1 MGPFCGFSPTNPGR
15 CALPCGVSLAG
26 WWRAQDTGSTAG
38 AFVEVTQTGDTVT
51 IPVALSS
58 FPGQLTGTITG
69 VGEFNLT
76 GVGYPCSFPNGP
88 VFPGRL
94 LPGASVIDGVYLCP
108 SPTTFFGRLTLTRCT
123 CHDGNTVDGDGCDA
137 TCQVEPCFTCT
148 GDPSVCTSTPDG
160 GACDDRH
167 DCTTGETCTAGICG
181 GGSLVVGC
189 TDTTGVW
196 QVTSEE
202 LGVSQSGVA
211 EVVQRGGIVTFG
223 GIPTGFHGAQDY
235 IGTIDPGTGAFDV
248 AFPSIDFVIGCP
260 VFSPLTGVAGVN
272 AFSSSGTEYVYRG
285 HATCESFPLAVTGTR
300 IP

>member
-1 MGPFCGFSPTNPGR
+1 
-15 CALPCGVSLAG
+15 
-26 WWRAQDTGSTAG
+26 
-38 AFVEVTQTGDTVT
+38 VTQTGDTVT

-76 GVGYPCSFPNGP
+76 GVGYPCSFGP
-88 VFPGRL
+88 LFPGRL
-94 LPGASVIDGVYLCP
+94 LPGASVIDGFYVCP
-108 SPTTFFGRLTLTRCT
+108 SPTTFLGRLTLTRCT

-148 GDPSVCTSTPDG
+148 GDPSVCTPTPDG

-181 GGSLVVGC
+181 GASMVVGC

-211 EVVQRGGIVTFG
+211 EVVQRGGIVSFG

-235 IGTIDPGTGAFDV
+235 IGTIDPGTGTFDV
-248 AFPSIDFVIGCP
+248 AFPSVDFVIGCP

-272 AFSSSGTEYVYRG
+272 AFSSSGTEYVARRP
-285 HATCESFPLAVTGTR
+285 TSCESFPLAVTGTR

>member
-1 MGPFCGFSPTNPGR
+1 
-15 CALPCGVSLAG
+15 VSLAG
-26 WWRAQDTGSTAG
+26 WWRAQETGSAAG

-76 GVGYPCSFPNGP
+76 GVGYPCSNGP
-88 VFPGRL
+88 LYPGRL
-94 LPGASVIDGVYLCP
+94 LPGASVIDGFYAC
-108 SPTTFFGRLTLTRCT
+108 PTTFFGRLTLTRCT

-148 GDPSVCTSTPDG
+148 GDPSVCTPTPDG
-160 GACDDRH
+160 GACDDRQ
-167 DCTTGETCTAGICG
+167 DCTAGETCTAGICG
-181 GGSLVVGC
+181 GGSMVVGC

-196 QVTSEE
+196 QVTTEVLAGS
-202 LGVSQSGVA
+202 LSGVA

-248 AFPSIDFVIGCP
+248 AFPSVEFLIGCP
-260 VFSPLTGVAGVN
+260 VFNPLTGVAGVN
-272 AFSSSGTEYVYRG
+272 AFSSSGIEHNG
-285 HATCESFPLAVTGTR
+285 SHLTCESFGLAVTGTR
-300 IP
+300 VP